1 MRKALITSVAAGV
14 VSVGAIVGAP
24 IAAQAATAS
33 SGPTTTTFSVSGGS
47 LNITAPASASLGTA
61 AIGAAN
67 VSGSLGTVTVTDQRA
82 SLSLASWTASATSS
96 AFTTGQAS
104 PNETIPATDVGYNPG
119 VQTNQTGIGVFA
131 PGVLTALT
139 NISTPQTAYTAVA
152 EVGATS
158 VSWNPTITVTLP
170 SSVVAGTYTGTITHS
185 VA

>member
-1 MRKALITSVAAGV
+1 MRKAIVTTIMAGAVGVAAMAAG
-14 VSVGAIVGAP
+14 P
-24 IAAQAATAS
+24 IAAQADTTG

-47 LNITAPASASLGTA
+47 LAITAPASANLGSA
-61 AIGAAN
+61 SIGATN
-67 VSGSLGTVTVTDQRA
+67 VSGSLGTVTVADQRA

-104 PNETIPATDVGYNPG
+104 SNETIPATDVGYNPG
-119 VQTNQTGIGVFA
+119 TQTAQSGIGVFA

-139 NISTPQTAYTAVA
+139 NIATAQTAYTAVA